1 LLRYV
6 LRHNEEECGR
16 LTDKFEDHDDLRGF
30 LETLADGLEALAAS
44 LGRSRSK
51 GVKVVSEPVGRGRAP
66 GARVSLK
73 PRRGTGGA

>member
-30 LETLADGLEALAAS
+30 LETLADGLEDCPI
-44 LGRSRSK
+44 SR
-51 GVKVVSEPVGRGRAP
+51 RA
-66 GARVSLK
+66 GSA
-73 PRRGTGGA
+73 